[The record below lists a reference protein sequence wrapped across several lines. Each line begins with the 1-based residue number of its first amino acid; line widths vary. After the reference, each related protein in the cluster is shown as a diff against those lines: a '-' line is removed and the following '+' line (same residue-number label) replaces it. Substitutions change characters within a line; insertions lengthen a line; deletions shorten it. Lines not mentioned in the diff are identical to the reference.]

1 MPPESW
7 ALQLRQRKWRLKIL
21 IFFNRT
27 RKSTL
32 LLRLET
38 VANAD
43 RARLLII
50 LQTPIKNVQEL
61 AKEEGEES
69 EAKLR
74 GAIKI
79 SEGAVSAIA
88 GS

>member
-1 MPPESW
+1 MSLESW
-7 ALQLRQRKWRLKIL
+7 ALQLRQRERRLRIL
-21 IFFNRT
+21 LFFNWT

-32 LLRLET
+32 LFRPGT
-38 VANAD
+38 IASAD
-43 RARLLII
+43 RARFLII

-74 GAIKI
+74 RAIEI
-79 SEGAVSAIA
+79 SEGAVSAIV